1 MMINSPKII
10 YFFVGSRKLRL
21 NSSENY
27 AKEFFY
33 SFEYFKS
40 KYPKIEIIEF
50 NDVYQ
55 YSKLFK
61 KFLYYFDKLLRKL
74 FKFPFFMHELINKQN
89 FTKIINSDILILT
102 NDRIGFSI
110 LPIII
115 IKKLKS
121 RAFLSKNVFV
131 LGLFANLSNN
141 NIQRFFQNRIL
152 NFYLSSFDNFLF
164 IGKSEYELAINF
176 SSKHAEK
183 FHYIPFCVDTEF
195 WSSSVN
201 KKNND
206 ILFIGNDGNRD
217 FNMVMN
223 IAKCLKNYKF
233 IFVTNNISK
242 EEISLDNVELVR
254 GHWNQNIL
262 TDTQLKEFYERS
274 ILTIIPLKNSIQPS
288 GQSVALQ
295 SMSMGTPVLIS
306 NTIGFWDHEKFKDNE
321 NIFFIDKYASNVE
334 WSKKITEI
342 FSDIKNLNKVSNNSK
357 LLIKKFFN
365 LDKFN
370 LEMEKIIKI

>member
-1 MMINSPKII
+1 MINSPKII